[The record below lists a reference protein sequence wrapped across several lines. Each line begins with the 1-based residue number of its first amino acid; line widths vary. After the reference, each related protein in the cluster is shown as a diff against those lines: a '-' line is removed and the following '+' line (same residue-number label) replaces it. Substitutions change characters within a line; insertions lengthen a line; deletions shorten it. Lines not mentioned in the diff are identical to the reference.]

1 MRRQSCKSS
10 GSGQHHTLFL
20 LCILLFLTS
29 SMPIAASSTNFLNN
43 NNNNDNNKQRHLPEA
58 DCICPENGK
67 CKAKGD
73 EECCEDKDIWK
84 VCKIECVCP
93 KDCDEKKEFCCDWN
107 DKKCQVSIISVY
119 YFLFVLDLL
128 SCCRAIIIYT
138 CFDALSGFVFLCRFN
153 IHYST
158 GSKLFFYLLCP
169 ISTLSTFVR
178 LHLQHSLQ
186 QLNHQQSL
194 AHPHS
199 RL

>member
-1 MRRQSCKSS
+1 
-10 GSGQHHTLFL
+10 
-20 LCILLFLTS
+20 
-29 SMPIAASSTNFLNN
+29 MPIAASSTNFLNN

-107 DKKCQVSIISVY
+107 DKQCQVSIISVY

-128 SCCRAIIIYT
+128 
-138 CFDALSGFVFLCRFN
+138 
-153 IHYST
+153 
-158 GSKLFFYLLCP
+158 
-169 ISTLSTFVR
+169 
-178 LHLQHSLQ
+178 
-186 QLNHQQSL
+186 
-194 AHPHS
+194 
-199 RL
+199 